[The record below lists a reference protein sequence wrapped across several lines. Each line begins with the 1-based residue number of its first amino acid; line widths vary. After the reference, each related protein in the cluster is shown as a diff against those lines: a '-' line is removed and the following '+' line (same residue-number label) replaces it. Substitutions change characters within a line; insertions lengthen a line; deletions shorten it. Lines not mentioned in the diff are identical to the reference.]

1 MSRHPNDVLSQ
12 SLMNTQETLKDI
24 LSKTNPEFIKK
35 RKKSINNKA
44 TSNDQDGDDLPAAA
58 AKKQKVEEASP
69 DDVVNHV
76 IDVIDLPSTM
86 DGKTQYTPF
95 EAVAYINNIIESG
108 KSKSYAKA
116 YKDKMMQA
124 KLVPVKK
131 TQLNTLIKQY
141 GGDDKV
147 APLNWNSRGVQK
159 QDNLI
164 LQFQH
169 KQKNGQGW
177 SITDTKDAMM
187 SEGGNEPHPEDVNAS
202 HSTLIILHNLQN
214 HINQQIEI
222 QQERLKKSPPSAPVS
237 KPQVA
242 NRKRPLKA
250 SGTSNKSNC
259 FDLNDP
265 KYSKIV
271 LPPPADGGPMYTPS
285 EAIANILS
293 FSQSGKS
300 RSEMRAVKEKMIAT
314 RVVPIGI
321 SQLNSLL
328 AGGLEKAPTYWNQ
341 KGRTEIMS
349 IPELAKAVQESN
361 IIWSIENTREAI
373 WQAKRVKE
381 GADKDV
387 KGPDVKTVN
396 AYHTALLS
404 MPELSG
410 KVKKPIP
417 IKRLKQEE

>member
-12 SLMNTQETLKDI
+12 SLLNTQETLKDI

-76 IDVIDLPSTM
+76 INVIDLPSTM

-164 LQFQH
+164 LKFVY

-202 HSTLIILHNLQN
+202 HSTLITLHNLQN

-222 QQERLKKSPPSAPVS
+222 QQERLKKSPPAVPAR

-242 NRKRPLKA
+242 NKKRPLKA
-250 SGTSNKSNC
+250 SGTSTKSK

-265 KYSKIV
+265 KYTKIV
-271 LPPPADGGPMYTPS
+271 LPAPADGGSMYTPS

-300 RSEMRAVKEKMIAT
+300 RSELRAVKDKMIAT

-321 SQLNSLL
+321 SQLNSLV
-328 AGGLEKAPTYWNQ
+328 AGGLEKAPMYWNQ

-349 IPELAKAVQESN
+349 IHELAKAVQESN
-361 IIWSIENTREAI
+361 IVWAIENTREAI

-381 GADKDV
+381 GDDKDV

-404 MPELSG
+404 MPELNG
-410 KVKKPIP
+410 KVRKPEP

>member
-1 MSRHPNDVLSQ
+1 MSRHPTDVLSQ
-12 SLMNTQETLKDI
+12 SLINTQETLKDI
-24 LSKTNPEFIKK
+24 LSKTNPDFIKK
-35 RKKSINNKA
+35 RKKSINNKV
-44 TSNDQDGDDLPAAA
+44 SNGDQVGNDLPAAA

-108 KSKSYAKA
+108 KSKSYVKA

-164 LQFQH
+164 LQFLQ

-177 SITDTKDAMM
+177 SITDTKDAMKT
-187 SEGGNEPHPEDVNAS
+187 EVGNEPHPEDVNAS
-202 HSTLIILHNLQN
+202 HSTLITLHNLQN

-222 QQERLKKSPPSAPVS
+222 QQERLKKLPPTVPAK
-237 KPQVA
+237 KPQVVK
-242 NRKRPLKA
+242 KRPLKA
-250 SGTSNKSNC
+250 SGTSTKSNC

-271 LPPPADGGPMYTPS
+271 LPAPGNGLMYTPS
-285 EAIANILS
+285 EAICNILS
-293 FSQSGKS
+293 LSQSKS
-300 RSEMRAVKEKMIAT
+300 RSEVRALKEKMIAT

-328 AGGLEKAPTYWNQ
+328 AGGLEKAPMHWNQ

-349 IPELAKAVQESN
+349 IHELAKAVHESN
-361 IIWSIENTREAI
+361 IIWTIDNTREAI

-381 GADKDV
+381 GTDKDV

-404 MPELSG
+404 MPELNG

-417 IKRLKQEE
+417 IKRMKQEEM